1 MALYHLDKICRREAS
16 QGGLGKV
23 RIGGEKVF
31 RGSVQVGEVA
41 PAPTGDQDLFA
52 DAAGMFNQE
61 DTLPS
66 PACMN
71 STEKPRRAGAHDQN
85 IVRQSGERGL
95 RQLGVISYQT
105 CPYYGFK
112 RASLR
117 TKSEADQL
125 WQATA
130 PRFSKYFWWYSS
142 PRQKVCA
149 GTTWVTIG
157 FLKALCSV
165 SRAIVAWAASSCWG
179 E

>member
-1 MALYHLDKICRREAS
+1 MLGDFMALYHLDKICRREAS

-105 CPYYGFK
+105 CPYYDLNGPVFARRARLISYGK
-112 RASLR
+112 LPRRASPSTSGGIPLR
-117 TKSEADQL
+117 ARRF
-125 WQATA
+125 A
-130 PRFSKYFWWYSS
+130 P
-142 PRQKVCA
+142 
-149 GTTWVTIG
+149 
-157 FLKALCSV
+157 ALPGSQSV
-165 SRAIVAWAASSCWG
+165 F
-179 E
+179 